1 MSKKLYVGN
10 LNFKATEDDLR
21 ELFGNYGEV
30 ENVTLVRDNMTGR
43 ARGFGFVEMTTEDAA
58 SKAMEA
64 LKGQPFQERN
74 LTIDLAR
81 PFEPGAKRGGGG
93 DRPRR
98 DFGGGDNKRSFR
110 RY

>member
-1 MSKKLYVGN
+1 MNKKLYVGN
-10 LNFKATEDDLR
+10 LNFKSTEDDIR
-21 ELFGNYGEV
+21 ELFGAYGDV

-43 ARGFGFVEMTTEDAA
+43 ARGFGFVEMATEDAA
-58 SKAMEA
+58 TKAMEA

-74 LTIDLAR
+74 LTIDWAR
-81 PFEPGAKRGGGG
+81 PFEAGGKRSGGG

-98 DFGGGDNKRSFR
+98 DFSSDKRSFR